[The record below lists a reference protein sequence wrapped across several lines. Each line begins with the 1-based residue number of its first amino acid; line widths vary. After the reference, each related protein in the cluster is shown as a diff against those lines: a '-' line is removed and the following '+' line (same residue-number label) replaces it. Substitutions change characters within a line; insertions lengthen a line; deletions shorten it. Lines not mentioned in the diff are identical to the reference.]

1 MEVMDTLVQKN
12 QFNMEMM
19 AMVPAGVFLYG
30 CYRAVRF
37 SAGMF
42 ISTFGV
48 LKMLAKPFVQHDDS
62 SSERYQGDESVIN
75 RGNVHAHMAEIL
87 QSVELLLI
95 RSRTRS
101 GRSVLQQQQQQR
113 IADTA
118 AAQAAML
125 ESQRKCEED
134 AIQHQQSIIDP
145 SLICEST
152 EQIPSLPDVS
162 ESEVGQPHSVESPAE
177 NDADGQSANSSQGS
191 KQKGGYA
198 PHGSPKRGAKG
209 HSKA

>member
-1 MEVMDTLVQKN
+1 
-12 QFNMEMM
+12 M

-37 SAGMF
+37 SAGVF

-48 LKMLAKPFVQHDDS
+48 LKMLAKPFVQNDES

-101 GRSVLQQQQQQR
+101 GRSALQQQQQQQ
-113 IADTA
+113 IAATY
-118 AAQAAML
+118 
-125 ESQRKCEED
+125 
-134 AIQHQQSIIDP
+134 
-145 SLICEST
+145 
-152 EQIPSLPDVS
+152 
-162 ESEVGQPHSVESPAE
+162 
-177 NDADGQSANSSQGS
+177 GS
-191 KQKGGYA
+191 M
-198 PHGSPKRGAKG
+198 GAG
-209 HSKA
+209 TN